1 MVLMVT
7 KFRTGFTSA
16 PQILISSGGD
26 GNDSI
31 ATASVSSGEIT
42 SISVSNGG
50 SGYSSAPEAIV
61 IGGPHLLRITDTSS
75 AHYGRVFLITN
86 NTTTTLDLDFSILA
100 NGETATASDFLVLE
114 LLSRWLKHQP
124 LVTFLES
131 HPFHPIGQRQHPA
144 QHKHSRLG
152 VYLGSI

>member
-1 MVLMVT
+1 M
-7 KFRTGFTSA
+7 
-16 PQILISSGGD
+16 ILSL
-26 GNDSI
+26 NH
-31 ATASVSSGEIT
+31 ATISSGEIT

-100 NGETATASDFLVLE
+100 DGETGSTSTFFSAGTSVEIVRAATLGNIFGISAGRFAYQLDQQLVSASL
-114 LLSRWLKHQP
+114 
-124 LVTFLES
+124 
-131 HPFHPIGQRQHPA
+131 
-144 QHKHSRLG
+144 
-152 VYLGSI
+152 